1 MMKMSMLAVFLSI
14 RTTEMKEKMML
25 KKMKMTVF
33 LMRVVGMK
41 TMTMKLRRSPRTKRQ
56 YSCLM
61 EKRVMLT
68 QTTLMSSML
77 LTWFSSMKGLELFRQ
92 RKARRA
98 RNGLSS
104 LMIKS
109 ILARRSSTTRERR
122 PTSTLVPSREPRR
135 TARSSR
141 SPRNSRQRTSW
152 MTDAESRLPQ
162 APVPRKARKSHQS
175 VKVKT
180 TKMMPTTL
188 LLVES

>member
-14 RTTEMKEKMML
+14 KTMEMKEKMML

-77 LTWFSSMKGLELFRQ
+77 LT
-92 RKARRA
+92 
-98 RNGLSS
+98 
-104 LMIKS
+104 
-109 ILARRSSTTRERR
+109 
-122 PTSTLVPSREPRR
+122 
-135 TARSSR
+135 
-141 SPRNSRQRTSW
+141 
-152 MTDAESRLPQ
+152 
-162 APVPRKARKSHQS
+162 
-175 VKVKT
+175 
-180 TKMMPTTL
+180 
-188 LLVES
+188 